1 MEIDTDRLSVA
12 RARVPFKGPNDPVE
26 ICVMGRNPFGH
37 ALEDLVEG
45 KVVADRALVVREI
58 ADVSEAGACH
68 ILFLASSERLRFRAI
83 LAKLKDHSI
92 FSVGDT
98 NDFIAEGGIANLWIE
113 SGRVRIEI
121 NAGAAQKKNL
131 RISSRLMRLAKISK

>member
-1 MEIDTDRLSVA
+1 
-12 RARVPFKGPNDPVE
+12 
-26 ICVMGRNPFGH
+26 MGRNPFGH

-45 KVVADRALVVREI
+45 KVVADRALVVEI